1 MFGRPISNRY
11 KYYWYTVFTQLRFTR
26 IINIIFVV
34 QFLKFNL
41 VQFGLLQSVFLL
53 SQFASELPS
62 GVLGDLFEK
71 KRLLFGAWFY

>member
-41 VQFGLLQSVFLL
+41 RKLQEQVSHLDRAGSRWPVIL
-53 SQFASELPS
+53 
-62 GVLGDLFEK
+62 
-71 KRLLFGAWFY
+71 